1 MATEYRLTAEAEDD
15 LQGIADYT
23 FETFGPA
30 QAEAYGLVCETVSPL
45 SVITPF
51 WAGTTGFFAP
61 GCAAMNMKAI
71 PSITN

>member
-1 MATEYRLTAEAEDD
+1 MATEYRLTAEAEDN

-23 FETFGPA
+23 FEPFGPA
-30 QAEAYGLVCETVSPL
+30 EAEAYGLSLRNCFAL
-45 SVITPF
+45 SLITPF